1 MMMSL
6 MSISG
11 RLMAREVQYPWGEA
25 CWENLIFFIG
35 SGSDIEDGE
44 ALNLGP
50 ISCLEGWHMCNCAI
64 VHWSTEHKD
73 KDILSSR
80 LAHVQLCIGPMKKK
94 KTNTD
99 PKERQ

>member
-1 MMMSL
+1 MRPQRIISLLLLFVWGSESCVSLMMMSL

-64 VHWSTEHKD
+64 VHWS
-73 KDILSSR
+73 
-80 LAHVQLCIGPMKKK
+80 M
-94 KTNTD
+94 
-99 PKERQ
+99 